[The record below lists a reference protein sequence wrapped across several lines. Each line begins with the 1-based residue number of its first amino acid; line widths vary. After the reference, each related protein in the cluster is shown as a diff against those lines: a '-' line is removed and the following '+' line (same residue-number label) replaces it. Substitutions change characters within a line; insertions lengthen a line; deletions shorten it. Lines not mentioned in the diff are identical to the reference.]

1 MKILNLMKLIFL
13 PFDFGLALAREIS
26 IEMPGP
32 KEMPAKVLA
41 VNFSPTHLANSST
54 DWPTG
59 QRRQSNVVAAVCE

>member
-1 MKILNLMKLIFL
+1 
-13 PFDFGLALAREIS
+13 LAREIS